1 MPDRLHRAHRAWA
14 GLCLAALSLAPGT
27 PLLAAEAGKA
37 PSVEAGARKPPA
49 AVDAQGAEPDF
60 VSLGGALYNPF
71 SPSFETTQR
80 MPSVASPARQEAKKE
95 PVGLVTTTLA
105 AFFAAGCLVA
115 LVRFLVAG

>member
-1 MPDRLHRAHRAWA
+1 VANRKHRARRAWA
-14 GLCLAALSLAPGT
+14 GLCLAALSLALGT
-27 PLLAAEAGKA
+27 PLLAAEAEKA
-37 PSVEAGARKPPA
+37 LSVEAGARKPA
-49 AVDAQGAEPDF
+49 GVDPQSAEADF

-80 MPSVASPARQEAKKE
+80 LPSVASPARQEVKNA
-95 PVGLVTTTLA
+95 PFGLVTTTLA

>member
-1 MPDRLHRAHRAWA
+1 MANRKHRARRAWA
-14 GLCLAALSLAPGT
+14 VPCLATLSLALGT
-27 PLLAAEAGKA
+27 PLLAAEGEKS
-37 PSVEAGARKPPA
+37 PSVEAGAPKSAGVHPPR
-49 AVDAQGAEPDF
+49 AEADF